1 MSHNPSSLQSSIDM
15 SRLSITEDGPNL
27 TSRTPPP
34 PGFNQSNGGNGAVG
48 STTSKSTSFNDLARA
63 LGTGLAECMDDST
76 NENNNGNNGGIS
88 SLQQQSFALSSDVDN
103 YTRQSRHSV
112 NRMVGSGGGG
122 FDYLNPAGTG
132 HFLIPPSDLSYLN
145 KLKAEHA
152 ARLGGNGGEQKLQ
165 GLSGGGTE
173 SGDFLSND
181 NYSNGSRDFNSSM
194 LQTGMALN
202 HPQQQQQ
209 QQTRITASIMTNA
222 RDDRTMDSLQKYLQ
236 GSGNDSSNNDHGSN
250 NEGGG
255 SSFGPNPQN
264 LTQELLRHQLWQ
276 QSNQSNNR
284 SGSQN
289 VTIVEPSSRGSPAPQ
304 MLLGLYGSGSN
315 NFGIGQGQGR
325 DQGNAMSGG
334 KDDLVGRGVLSF
346 NGGRSSAPPSNSHA
360 PVGALAGGLLGGTNN
375 PAIRAYTASS
385 LQMRVAELH
394 QQLGASGGHGNIATL
409 PTGNVVVLT
418 PGATPVPL
426 HSSTI
431 SREGTPDPLLH
442 KHISRSSTPASTLTN
457 PHDFVDRRNGATP
470 NLNQFQPSQEDELQR
485 SQKELEALED
495 LKPFLREHKRD
506 GNSSNS
512 SNAISRG
519 LVILFASSLNIPD
532 VRSTCEAFG
541 ALESFRSDFA
551 ESKGVYFATFYDL
564 RSAQLA
570 VEELPKALNQMSGM
584 TGGQVEVKY
593 CVPLNSSSVTD
604 ESMIFISNLQDTYD
618 EQDLSQVL
626 SSFGEIRGIHYQ
638 TNMSG
643 DDSDLSSYLVEF
655 YDTQDAKQALL
666 ELEHTNPWGEGVTLR
681 VGTRTPKQRKQ
692 GKDLLVL
699 MSCWRKGAPAKR
711 EIQTQSL
718 DANQTVFIHA
728 NSQIPPA
735 PAPSSNFQQQESTV
749 AATQHQRIQV
759 QTNQQYQVSGS
770 TQSQYQFA
778 PQGDLNQFTT
788 QLVLGPD
795 GQYSYILVP
804 NPQHQV
810 ATHPGVPHFGHQIV
824 QDPHQPQQQHLIYA
838 PTVDQQ
844 FSMQGHQQYQIH
856 YGNYPPP
863 QYVRFS
869 SDDVQ
874 LHPGGLPGGVG
885 GNRQNV
891 PHTSSPTR
899 TSMGKSNVSVG
910 SGGSSGEHNTHEEE
924 NNNLSLH
931 IENVKSGKD
940 RRSSLMVR
948 NIPNKYTQQM
958 LLSEFAH
965 AGHGSDKMDFFYL
978 PIDFKNKCNRGY
990 AFVNFVDYKD
1000 IVPFFDEYNGKSWKR
1015 FNSDKICDITY
1026 ARIQGKAAML
1036 KRFENSALMEKDDE
1050 YRPMVFVS
1058 HGERKGQ
1065 IEAMPRTS

>member
-1 MSHNPSSLQSSIDM
+1 MSHSPSSLQSSIDM
-15 SRLSITEDGPNL
+15 SRLSIKEDGPNL

-34 PGFNQSNGGNGAVG
+34 PGFNQSNGSNGAG
-48 STTSKSTSFNDLARA
+48 GNTTGKSTSFNDLAMA

-76 NENNNGNNGGIS
+76 NENNNGNNGGNS

-122 FDYLNPAGTG
+122 FDYLNPAGTS

-152 ARLGGNGGEQKLQ
+152 ARLGDNGGGQQLQ
-165 GLSGGGTE
+165 GMSGGGTE
-173 SGDFLSND
+173 SVDFLSNN
-181 NYSNGSRDFNSSM
+181 NYSNDARDFNTS
-194 LQTGMALN
+194 LQQAGLAM
-202 HPQQQQQ
+202 HQQQQ
-209 QQTRITASIMTNA
+209 QQTRITSSMMANS
-222 RDDRTMDSLQKYLQ
+222 RDDQTMDSLRQYFQ
-236 GSGNDSSNNDHGSN
+236 GNGNNSSDNINSSNNESGGSN
-250 NEGGG
+250 LGP
-255 SSFGPNPQN
+255 SSQN
-264 LTQELLRHQLWQ
+264 LTQELLRHHLWQ
-276 QSNQSNNR
+276 HSNPSNNR
-284 SGSQN
+284 SVGQN

-304 MLLGLYGSGSN
+304 MLLGLYGTGSN
-315 NFGIGQGQGR
+315 NFGNGQGQAR

-360 PVGALAGGLLGGTNN
+360 PAGALAGGLLGGTNN

-426 HSSTI
+426 HSSAI

-457 PHDFVDRRNGATP
+457 PADFVDRRSGATP
-470 NLNQFQPSQEDELQR
+470 NLNQFQPSQEDDVQR
-485 SQKELEALED
+485 SQKEQEAVEE
-495 LKPFLREHKRD
+495 LKPFLRENKRD

-512 SNAISRG
+512 SSSASSRG
-519 LVILFASSLNIPD
+519 LAILFASSLNVPD

-551 ESKGVYFATFYDL
+551 ETKGVYFATFYDL

-584 TGGQVEVKY
+584 SGGKVEVNY

-626 SSFGEIRGIHYQ
+626 SSFGEIRSIHYQ

-643 DDSDLSSYLVEF
+643 DVSDLSSYLVEF

-711 EIQTQSL
+711 EGHTPSIE
-718 DANQTVFIHA
+718 ANQTAHIHA
-728 NSQIPPA
+728 KSPIPPA
-735 PAPSSNFQQQESTV
+735 PAPLSNFQQQEAAV
-749 AATQHQRIQV
+749 APAQQQRIQG

-770 TQSQYQFA
+770 AQTQYQFA
-778 PQGDLNQFTT
+778 AQGDLNQFTT

-804 NPQHQV
+804 NPQHHGT
-810 ATHPGVPHFGHQIV
+810 THSGVPHFGHQIV

-838 PTVDQQ
+838 PGVDQQ
-844 FSMQGHQQYQIH
+844 FAMQGHQQYQIH

-869 SDDVQ
+869 SDGVQ
-874 LHPGGLPGGVG
+874 LHPGGLPACIG

-899 TSMGKSNVSVG
+899 ASLGKSNVSVG
-910 SGGSSGEHNTHEEE
+910 SGGSSGENNTHEED

-931 IENVKSGKD
+931 IEHVRSGKD

-958 LLSEFAH
+958 LLAEFAQ

-1000 IVPFFDEYNGKSWKR
+1000 IVPFFDAYNGKSWKR